1 LQEQIQKEI
10 DKERAPEAEIRAEFA
25 VLEDVARQ
33 RAKYQQMAARDLI
46 TLDELEVHITGL
58 DQCKAA
64 AERRLEAL
72 QISSEREERLRLM
85 QRNPILRFVGQTR
98 EQPGLLQ

>member
-1 LQEQIQKEI
+1 
-10 DKERAPEAEIRAEFA
+10 
-25 VLEDVARQ
+25 
-33 RAKYQQMAARDLI
+33 
-46 TLDELEVHITGL
+46 LEVHITGL